1 MTCVLR
7 RREGDTRVRVHI
19 QEKAKCGHSK
29 KAAICNL
36 RREFLGETK
45 PVTYLDLGILALRKV
60 REKNLFLSHREV
72 VFVMSALA
80 N

>member
-1 MTCVLR
+1 MSSEEEKETLR
-7 RREGDTRVRVHI
+7 MIVHI
-19 QEKAKCGHSK
+19 QEEAKCGHSK
-29 KAAICNL
+29 KAAIYKL
-36 RREFLGETK
+36 RREFSGETK
-45 PVTYLDLGILALRKV
+45 PVIYLDLGILALSKV